1 MIATIFLTMLFN
13 VVIVIWFF
21 IHDLILLFKKL
32 VNRIK
37 SYLILYKLKRLKE
50 AEDRYKNLEQ
60 EEEDFVIIKNKKKVR
75 F

>member
-1 MIATIFLTMLFN
+1 MLFN

-50 AEDRYKNLEQ
+50 AEDRYKDLEQ